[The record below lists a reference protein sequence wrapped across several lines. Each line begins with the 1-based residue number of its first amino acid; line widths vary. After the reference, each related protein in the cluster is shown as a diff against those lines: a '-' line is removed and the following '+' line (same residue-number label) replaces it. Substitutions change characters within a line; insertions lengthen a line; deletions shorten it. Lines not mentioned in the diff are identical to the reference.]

1 MARSL
6 TASPARTNRLFLVL
20 ALLLSVLSAVFV
32 YMALNRDTGS
42 SGGGAVA
49 GETQTVVVARVPI
62 GARETIT
69 ADMLD
74 RKQVPLSAVVTGA
87 VENLEDAVGK
97 VTLYPIALNQQISA
111 SAIADAGSAGTIDSL
126 SFTIPPGKRAMSIAV
141 DQVVS
146 AGGLILPGDFVDII
160 GVFSV
165 QTAGKEAKDAFFSR
179 VVLENVQVLAV
190 DQRLVK
196 AAPVAQ
202 DENGLPVV
210 PQGEENAKATTMT
223 LLVDPRDAE
232 WLFLAD
238 LNGKLRAVVRS
249 YGDDAIVNP
258 EPVTQPELIP
268 PSVIAAYEAVAG
280 Q

>member
-6 TASPARTNRLFLVL
+6 TASPARTNKLFLLL
-20 ALLLSVLSAVFV
+20 ALLLSVLSAIFV
-32 YMALNRDTGS
+32 YMALNRDTGGS
-42 SGGGAVA
+42 APVA
-49 GETQTVVVARVPI
+49 GETQTVVVAKAPI

-74 RKQVPLSAVVTGA
+74 RKQVPITAVVTGA
-87 VENLEDAVGK
+87 VENLEDAIGR

-146 AGGLILPGDFVDII
+146 AGGLVLPGDYVDII
-160 GVFSV
+160 GVFGVEQPGQGS
-165 QTAGKEAKDAFFSR
+165 KDAFFSR

-196 AAPVAQ
+196 AAPVTQ
-202 DENGLPVV
+202 DGGGVAAAP
-210 PQGEENAKATTMT
+210 GGDENAKATTMT
-223 LLVDPRDAE
+223 LLVEPRDAE

-238 LNGKLRAVVRS
+238 SNGTLRAIVRS

-268 PSVIAAYEAVAG
+268 PSVIAAFEAAATP
-280 Q
+280 